1 MLFMRLLAQT
11 GGTCSIS
18 QKHCRVVQ
26 IDVEVLPHR
35 ISVCFLSNGQLVASL
50 YTLYHSIYALHKH
63 FADVFMVSAATFK
76 SFWNNM
82 MFS

>member
-50 YTLYHSIYALHKH
+50 YTLYHSIYDLPKH

-76 SFWNNM
+76 SF
-82 MFS
+82 